1 MRILRCTTGNL
12 AEAVRVVDDAEHL
25 KRLSKNKRGDL
36 LAGMRN
42 FPKQG
47 HLRHPVTFVLV
58 GTAELSEA
66 VAECGEVRRIDV
78 PAMALDGPGG
88 TFDQVCRPIFG
99 AQRRSTSSGCTRRR
113 RAPSARS

>member
-1 MRILRCTTGNL
+1 
-12 AEAVRVVDDAEHL
+12 
-25 KRLSKNKRGDL
+25 
-36 LAGMRN
+36 MRN

-78 PAMALDGPGG
+78 PAMALDGSGG

-99 AQRRSTSSGCTRRR
+99 AQASFDLERLHAASKGAIGPLLTL
-113 RAPSARS
+113 ARLLGLKPPFAISENEILRLPEPERV